1 MTYRSHLGQP
11 GPPSAILSS
20 SAMRSARLP
29 LPVVSALSRP
39 TPPPVDPLNIVPAE
53 CAAFERAAIAP
64 NPVPS
69 QTTVVTS
76 WPLTTATDDQV
87 QVWFGQVLG
96 TPAGAGGPALVTAVS
111 RLPEGTT
118 LVSAGAGFMRDPDA
132 TGTGP
137 NGMLW
142 LALSFSGPVSLVN
155 VQRVMRDVMMQAL
168 LAPNGPKVGSPRTTA
183 PVVSSG
189 DSDQD
194 FQAAATKSALNQ
206 LAVASVFGVLL
217 GATRNMTRPASLAT
231 SAIVSS
237 ANDVN
242 SAVGIISR
250 INEVATQ
257 VDAAVSTA
265 LAAPEDQATAM
276 QQALMSAKA
285 QVGSFGQTIQR
296 AVTAAPQ
303 IRDLATSG
311 RGDLIKAI
319 RDEVVRGVESKVTG
333 QPGFV
338 REVAKCQYL
347 AAAQVTLRADI
358 SRLEGSLNS
367 SLENALALIASPDQ
381 IAQATALLAELN
393 TRIDKALEQL
403 PLSWLEREW
412 NGMPLWTWLA
422 GGGVV
427 FLGGALF
434 IRSRKKSSAAAPV
447 SKNRRRKS

>member
-1 MTYRSHLGQP
+1 
-11 GPPSAILSS
+11 
-20 SAMRSARLP
+20 
-29 LPVVSALSRP
+29 
-39 TPPPVDPLNIVPAE
+39 
-53 CAAFERAAIAP
+53 
-64 NPVPS
+64 
-69 QTTVVTS
+69 
-76 WPLTTATDDQV
+76 
-87 QVWFGQVLG
+87 
-96 TPAGAGGPALVTAVS
+96 
-111 RLPEGTT
+111 
-118 LVSAGAGFMRDPDA
+118 
-132 TGTGP
+132 
-137 NGMLW
+137 
-142 LALSFSGPVSLVN
+142 
-155 VQRVMRDVMMQAL
+155 
-168 LAPNGPKVGSPRTTA
+168 
-183 PVVSSG
+183 
-189 DSDQD
+189 
-194 FQAAATKSALNQ
+194 
-206 LAVASVFGVLL
+206 VFGVLL

-265 LAAPEDQATAM
+265 LAAPEDQAAAM

-381 IAQATALLAELN
+381 IGQAMALLAELN
-393 TRIDKALEQL
+393 VRIDKALEQL

-434 IRSRKKSSAAAPV
+434 IRSRRKSSVAAPV